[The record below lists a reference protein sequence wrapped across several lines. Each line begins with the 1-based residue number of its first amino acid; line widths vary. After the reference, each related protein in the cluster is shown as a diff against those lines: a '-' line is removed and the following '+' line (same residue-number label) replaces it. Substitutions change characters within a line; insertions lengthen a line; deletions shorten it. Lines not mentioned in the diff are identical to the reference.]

1 MQRIYLKWIRNKNI
15 YVDYLFIII
24 VVIVIS
30 LGKVCPLY

>member
-1 MQRIYLKWIRNKNI
+1 MYLSKMNKKKNI
-15 YVDYLFIII
+15 YVDYLFIIV